1 MIGAECVIL
10 AEGQFVKFAFSVVR
24 LAVRCSGEWIL
35 RMRAGAALRKAIV
48 GIGCAHELHCANREK
63 EKKNAV
69 DDGTD
74 HDALSS
80 WKSRH
85 RTMTGT

>member
-10 AEGQFVKFAFSVVR
+10 AEGQLVKFAFSVVR
-24 LAVRCSGEWIL
+24 LAVRCSREWIL
-35 RMRAGAALRKAIV
+35 RMRAALGKAIAR
-48 GIGCAHELHCANREK
+48 IGCAHELHCANREK

-69 DDGTD
+69 DDGTG